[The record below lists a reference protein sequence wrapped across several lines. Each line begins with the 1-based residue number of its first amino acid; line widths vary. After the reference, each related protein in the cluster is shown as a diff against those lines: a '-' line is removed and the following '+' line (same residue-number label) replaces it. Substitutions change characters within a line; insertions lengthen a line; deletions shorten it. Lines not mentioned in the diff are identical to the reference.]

1 MVRVVVPAEY
11 DDGMGKDKPEGS
23 GAREAAERFPSLSL
37 QVIDAAAEKS
47 QHSASLSSEMATTAT
62 RAAEEAQ
69 KAVETARQTIA
80 EGSDRGL
87 PGAAGRGGGAREGG
101 APQPGRARA
110 RDQRRRRRGP
120 PAPRRGLP
128 TAHQPRA
135 RAARADNQPR
145 GDGGGAAGS
154 GAARP
159 SRDAFRFHQRV
170 ADHP

>member
-47 QHSASLSSEMATTAT
+47 QHAASLSSEMATTAT

-80 EGSDRGL
+80 EVSDRVPEEAQKAVESAMGNL
-87 PGAAGRGGGAREGG
+87 GQIADAGERLQTEG
-101 APQPGRARA
+101 
-110 RDQRRRRRGP
+110 
-120 PAPRRGLP
+120 
-128 TAHQPRA
+128 
-135 RAARADNQPR
+135 
-145 GDGGGAAGS
+145 
-154 GAARP
+154 
-159 SRDAFRFHQRV
+159 
-170 ADHP
+170 